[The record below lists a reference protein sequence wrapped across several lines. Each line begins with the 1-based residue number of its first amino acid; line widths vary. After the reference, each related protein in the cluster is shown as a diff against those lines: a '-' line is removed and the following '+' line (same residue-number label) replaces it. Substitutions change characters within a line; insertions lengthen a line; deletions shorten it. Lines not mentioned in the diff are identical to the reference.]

1 MTIFVSIVGLGL
13 LIFIHELG
21 HFGASVALKMRPRKF
36 YIGFPPALIKRT
48 RNGIEYGIGMI
59 PLGGFVKIPGM
70 HRPAPSDVDPAFG
83 RALEESPGLAGP
95 TERLRSALR
104 ADDHDAAREALAQL
118 SELAGERPLSDHAAA
133 AVEKGVTD
141 IGDALGPDAY
151 WRAAT
156 WKRVLVIFAGPAAN
170 ILFALVLFTGLF
182 MTSGGKATT
191 TVDTIRPGSAAA
203 ATGLLPGDRIVSI
216 NGQPVTSG
224 KISATI
230 SDSKGQPLALVVVRD
245 GAAVTLIPKP
255 AENDAGVYR
264 LGFVLRGE
272 GLSPPAAV
280 KESAVVTGR
289 VSQQIVTSL
298 GNLVHGEGRKDISS
312 PVGIV
317 QGSSDAAKQGTDSFL
332 WVLGLISLS
341 IALLNLLPLLPLDGG
356 HIVFAVIE
364 GVRGKAVRRETYER
378 VSIVGIGLVLLL
390 FVLGLTNDIGRL
402 S

>member
-245 GAAVTLIPKP
+245 GATVTLIPKP

-289 VSQQIVTSL
+289 VSQQIVTS
-298 GNLVHGEGRKDISS
+298 
-312 PVGIV
+312 P
-317 QGSSDAAKQGTDSFL
+317 
-332 WVLGLISLS
+332 
-341 IALLNLLPLLPLDGG
+341 
-356 HIVFAVIE
+356 
-364 GVRGKAVRRETYER
+364 
-378 VSIVGIGLVLLL
+378 
-390 FVLGLTNDIGRL
+390 
-402 S
+402 